1 MSYANPNSLSTDIP
15 IGGLPEPSRGEV
27 PVCHQE
33 NLLQILHCPIL
44 ESPCSPIDNSLFSNP
59 KRARNALDAFIDV
72 VENDILYDFDMKKSD
87 VEDGNSVNEMD
98 DEIYLADDDVIV
110 SQDSHF
116 PIIRFLDRAHTL
128 LDVRIVE
135 DPPPPINEAVDSN
148 GFSSE
153 NLFGPWMLADTNWCR
168 CGCLGKVEEVSKS
181 TASSRAKKGINIDG
195 VCGNVHV
202 TPLKEGQIPKVSSCA
217 AITPI
222 GHHLATIVM
231 EEREQ
236 SRGHSR
242 TTDVAKRGHGD
253 SMCKGLC
260 PKKQTAFKAPSIPSC
275 LNGFSPPLM
284 AIQGGKIRCPLI
296 QVNLRIQ

>member
-87 VEDGNSVNEMD
+87 VEDG
-98 DEIYLADDDVIV
+98 
-110 SQDSHF
+110 
-116 PIIRFLDRAHTL
+116 
-128 LDVRIVE
+128 IVE